1 MAGQLGSYKIAISP
15 DLASFKTV
23 SRTVGSSLRGAQ
35 QQIDRS
41 MNFSG
46 VSAAASKAVTATL
59 SQAPK
64 IGSAF
69 SAAGGVAAKGL
80 SAIGGALEA
89 AGSTAASI
97 ASSIGNVFAAAGKTA
112 AGAMAAAVGALSTQ
126 IPDALQSSDMLQGY
140 DTALSAAGFDSSTIK
155 ATKKQLRDFADQTE
169 YDLND
174 VMNVSATL
182 ASNGVQDF
190 TTLTK
195 ALGGFVSTF
204 NLADPA
210 QGFQQ
215 LSFVTQ
221 QIAAA
226 GKVMTGDWYQ
236 VQNAAPAAAGVL
248 KKALTDMGAYTG
260 DFKDALSSG
269 QISADEFFKAIEQI
283 GLTDAAQK
291 AATSV
296 DTFSGAIGNLK
307 ASVQEKWVDLF
318 DPIKPAITGFISGP
332 LTNAANKAMD
342 AISGA
347 LGKIEPL
354 LVDSEGNFKSFRDVV
369 KGVFDSIGQINANAV
384 VQKIAGS
391 FSGLISKITPVLQQ
405 IVPRI
410 TGFITSIDWGSVAGT
425 VYSSITSVFTSID
438 WGRLFYG
445 ITKAFSDVISTI
457 IPMAEKFIDSL
468 DFGKIFT
475 TLLTNI
481 RKLITSVDWVGLAR
495 SIAGA
500 IGEALSTITS
510 FIQSIDWRGVVS
522 TIYST
527 ITSFFTSID
536 WGGLFDGIADAF
548 SDVVSTIVPMA
559 ERFIDSLD
567 FGKILTTLVTSVTKL
582 ISSVDWVGLAQ
593 SIADA
598 LGEALSAIPRI
609 FSIAAGQF
617 GLPDASAV
625 ANAISEAIGSAL
637 DLGSWLLQKLGDG
650 LSFVAQHLGDIAE
663 VLIAIPNGVLD
674 WVDKQFT
681 GDGLL
686 NLLSSLGAW
695 VQSIASSIG
704 KQGDKVGEAVGSFFG
719 KVVDLAIDAIVTIIT
734 NPDKV
739 LSFVG
744 KVVTAIFNGVTSFIQ
759 GFIGGWL
766 DGEVS
771 NISNGL
777 MDRVKDIK
785 AGLGRVWQQIKDW
798 FMGKLHTIPDMVG
811 SVVNDVKKA
820 GENLLKGL
828 KEGIQNGWS
837 NIKNS
842 VTNVANKVSGRFH
855 DVWKEHSPSRVFM
868 EIGGHL
874 MTGLQIGIEDGAR
887 SVFRAADRLGTRLT
901 DSLSLQPEV
910 TFSTAGTQQQLQS
923 LAQARLHAVM
933 PVQPVEATAPRAP
946 QITINQEISKM
957 DDLAQLYS
965 VTKRAATGYFARAL
979 A

>member
-23 SRTVGSSLRGAQ
+23 SKTVGGSLRGAQ
-35 QQIDRS
+35 KQIDRS
-41 MNFSG
+41 MSFSG
-46 VSAAASKAVTATL
+46 VSAAASKAVIAGL

-69 SAAGGVAAKGL
+69 AAAGGVAAKGL

-89 AGSTAASI
+89 AGSTAANI
-97 ASSIGNVFAAAGKTA
+97 ASSIGDAFSAAGKTA

-126 IPDALQSSDMLQGY
+126 IPDAVKSSDMLQGY
-140 DTALSAAGFDSSTIK
+140 ETALSAAGFDSSTIK
-155 ATKKQLRDFADQTE
+155 DTRKQLRDFADQTE

-190 TTLTK
+190 TSLTK

-204 NLADPA
+204 NLEDPA
-210 QGFQQ
+210 QGFRQM
-215 LSFVTQ
+215 SFVTQ

-226 GKVMTGDWYQ
+226 GRVMTGDWYQ

-260 DFKDALSSG
+260 DFKDALSKG

-342 AISGA
+342 TISGA
-347 LGKIEPL
+347 LEKIKPL
-354 LVDSEGNFKSFRDVV
+354 LVDSEGNFKSFKDVV
-369 KGVFDSIGQINANAV
+369 TGVFDSIGKINPNAV

-391 FSGLISKITPVLQQ
+391 FSGLIGKITPILQQ
-405 IVPRI
+405 IVPKI
-410 TGFITSIDWGSVAGT
+410 TSFITSIDWGS
-425 VYSSITSVFTSID
+425 
-438 WGRLFYG
+438 
-445 ITKAFSDVISTI
+445 
-457 IPMAEKFIDSL
+457 
-468 DFGKIFT
+468 
-475 TLLTNI
+475 
-481 RKLITSVDWVGLAR
+481 
-495 SIAGA
+495 IAG
-500 IGEALSTITS
+500 
-510 FIQSIDWRGVVS
+510 

-527 ITSFFTSID
+527 ITSFFTSIN
-536 WGGLFDGIADAF
+536 WGGLFSGITSAF
-548 SDVVSTIVPMA
+548 SKVISTIVPMA

-567 FGKILTTLVTSVTKL
+567 FSKILATLLTNVKKLVT
-582 ISSVDWVGLAQ
+582 SVDWVGLAKSIANAISEALSGITSFVKSIDWGDVAGTIYYTIVSFFRSIDWGGLFDGITNAFSDVISTIIPMTERFIDSIDFGKILTTIVTSVTELITSVDWVGLAR

-598 LGEALSAIPRI
+598 LGEALAAIPKI
-609 FSIAAGQF
+609 FSIAASQF
-617 GLPDASAV
+617 GIPDASGV
-625 ANAISEAIGSAL
+625 ANAISAAIGNAL

-650 LSFVAQHLGDIAE
+650 LIFVAQHLGDIAE
-663 VLIAIPNGVLD
+663 VLIAIPNGILD
-674 WVDKQFT
+674 WFGKQFT

-686 NLLSSLGAW
+686 NLLANLGAW
-695 VQSIASSIG
+695 VQSIADSIG

-739 LSFVG
+739 LHFVWQ
-744 KVVTAIFNGVTSFIQ
+744 VVTAIFDGLSSFLQ

-766 DGEVS
+766 DGEIS
-771 NISNGL
+771 NITNGV
-777 MDRVKDIK
+777 MDRVQDIK
-785 AGLGRVWQQIKDW
+785 DGLGKTWQKIKDW
-798 FMGKLHTIPDMVG
+798 FMGKLHKIPDMVG

-820 GENLLKGL
+820 GENLLNGL
-828 KEGIQNGWS
+828 KEGIQNGWDK
-837 NIKNS
+837 IKNS
-842 VTNVANKVSGRFH
+842 VTNVANKVSNRFH

-868 EIGGHL
+868 DIGGHL

-910 TFSTAGTQQQLQS
+910 TFSTVGAQQQFQQ
-923 LAQARLHAVM
+923 LAQARLHAVI
-933 PVQPVEATAPRAP
+933 PVQPVEAAPSRAP

>member
-69 SAAGGVAAKGL
+69 SAAGGVAAKGI

-97 ASSIGNVFAAAGKTA
+97 ASSIGDVFAAAGKTA

-155 ATKKQLRDFADQTE
+155 DTKKQLRDFADQTE

-342 AISGA
+342 VISGA
-347 LGKIEPL
+347 LSKIEPL
-354 LVDSEGNFKSFRDVV
+354 LVDSEGNFKSFRDIV
-369 KGVFDSIGQINANAV
+369 KGVFDSIGQINTNAV
-384 VQKIAGS
+384 VQKIAGA
-391 FSGLISKITPVLQQ
+391 FSGLIGKITPILQQ
-405 IVPRI
+405 IVPKI

-425 VYSSITSVFTSID
+425 VYASITSVFTSID

-445 ITKAFSDVISTI
+445 ITSAFSDVISTI
-457 IPMAEKFIDSL
+457 A
-468 DFGKIFT
+468 
-475 TLLTNI
+475 
-481 RKLITSVDWVGLAR
+481 
-495 SIAGA
+495 
-500 IGEALSTITS
+500 
-510 FIQSIDWRGVVS
+510 
-522 TIYST
+522 
-527 ITSFFTSID
+527 
-536 WGGLFDGIADAF
+536 
-548 SDVVSTIVPMA
+548 PMA

-567 FGKILTTLVTSVTKL
+567 FGKIITTLVTSVTKL
-582 ISSVDWVGLAQ
+582 ISSVDWVGLAR

-598 LGEALSAIPRI
+598 LGEALAAIPRI
-609 FSIAAGQF
+609 FSIAASQF

-625 ANAISEAIGSAL
+625 ANAISSAIGSAL

-663 VLIAIPNGVLD
+663 VLIAIPNGILE
-674 WVDKQFT
+674 WIDKQFT

-686 NLLSSLGAW
+686 NLLASLGAW

-744 KVVTAIFNGVTSFIQ
+744 QVAMAIFNGLTSFIR

-766 DGEVS
+766 DGEIS
-771 NISNGL
+771 NISNGV
-777 MDRVKDIK
+777 MDRVQDIK
-785 AGLGRVWQQIKDW
+785 DGLGKVWQKIKDW
-798 FMGKLHTIPDMVG
+798 FIGKLHTIPDMVG
-811 SVVNDVKKA
+811 SVVSDVKKA

-828 KEGIQNGWS
+828 KEGIQNGWN

-842 VTNVANKVSGRFH
+842 VTSVANKVSSRFH

-910 TFSTAGTQQQLQS
+910 TFSTAGTQQQLQQ

-933 PVQPVEATAPRAP
+933 PVQPVEATASRAP